1 MATFGF
7 NADGLISEFQTK
19 LDEMASIWSVSIFP
33 PNCKA
38 EVRDFLKENK
48 SATFYVK
55 LRDFQNVAP
64 FKENRNM
71 KQILMLLLRI
81 QQVFVYYLT

>member
-7 NADGLISEFQTK
+7 NADGLISVFHGQTK

-48 SATFYVK
+48 SVTFYVK
-55 LRDFQNVAP
+55 LRDFQNMAP
-64 FKENRNM
+64 FKENGIHETNM
-71 KQILMLLLRI
+71 DVVGQNPTGICL
-81 QQVFVYYLT
+81 

>member
-19 LDEMASIWSVSIFP
+19 LDEIASIWSVSIFP

-55 LRDFQNVAP
+55 LRDFQNMSP
-64 FKENRNM
+64 FKENGKHETNTDVVV
-71 KQILMLLLRI
+71 KNPTGICL
-81 QQVFVYYLT
+81 

>member
-55 LRDFQNVAP
+55 LRDFQNMAP
-64 FKENRNM
+64 FKENGIHETNM
-71 KQILMLLLRI
+71 DVVVKN
-81 QQVFVYYLT
+81 LTGICL